1 MCLVLEWR
9 TEFVAI
15 VVSLVLSLNNK
26 GVQLSFTPSS
36 LRTEHIYV
44 IFAQAN
50 AIALYLDSADDLD
63 TTLYLFELQ
72 LIRLS
77 HSNL

>member
-9 TEFVAI
+9 TRFVAI
-15 VVSLVLSLNNK
+15 AVALVLSLNNK
-26 GVQLSFTPSS
+26 VVRLSFTPSS

>member
-15 VVSLVLSLNNK
+15 VVALVLSLNNK
-26 GVQLSFTPSS
+26 GVQLSFTPSY

-44 IFAQAN
+44 ISAQAN